1 MRILGFAV
9 QYAVFVFLWLF
20 FSAQLSSVEI
30 LAALIASAITL
41 VGLQAALRAL
51 PLCFRPKLQWFG
63 GTWQLPGLI
72 ANDLWILVVYL
83 ARRIAGYAIAASME
97 LAPFNAP
104 GDDCRSSA
112 QRALGVLF
120 MSIAPN
126 AIAIHIER
134 VHCVM
139 LFHQLQPAPTPL
151 LVKRLMD

>member
-20 FSAQLSSVEI
+20 FSAQLSGVEI
-30 LAALIASAITL
+30 VAALIASGVTL

-51 PLCFRPKLQWFG
+51 PLCFQPELRWFAG
-63 GTWQLPGLI
+63 IWRLPGLI
-72 ANDLWILVVYL
+72 ANDLFILVRFL
-83 ARRIAGYAIAASME
+83 TRRIRGQAVSPSME
-97 LAPFNAP
+97 QEPFNAP
-104 GDDCRSSA
+104 GEDCHASA

-139 LFHQLQPAPTPL
+139 LFHQLQRARTPL
-151 LVKRLMD
+151 IVKRLLD